1 MEIIRGT
8 TPTLIF
14 TFDTIDVDD
23 ISVAYLLVKQ
33 SGNTVIEK
41 TFEDSTISEEKLMFS
56 FTQAETLS
64 LAQGV
69 PASVVLDWKTIA
81 GIRGRSN
88 IYRFDVK
95 QAGVDEVI

>member
-14 TFDTIDVDD
+14 TFDTIDVED
-23 ISVAYLLVKQ
+23 ISVAYLLIRQ
-33 SGNTVIEK
+33 NGNTVIEK
-41 TFEDSTISEEKLMFS
+41 TLTDSSIVDGKLSFS
-56 FTQAETLS
+56 LSQTETLS
-64 LAQGV
+64 LSTSA
-69 PASVVLDWKTIA
+69 PASVVLDWKTNA
-81 GIRGRSN
+81 EARGRSN